1 MSQEFDD
8 LSTHLLTPKGRKKAP
23 SRMSLSGFLRRNR
36 QSTYQ
41 VEDKVEDKGQVE
53 SRGQSRSKPSQSL
66 KKMVSSA
73 LGLRTPLKTDGIDNK
88 IKELTGILE
97 IYENKGFSYTNGKD
111 NHTKILTNLRDQ
123 IAGYES
129 YKNNIRN
136 ATTLN
141 KGTYILDFQ
150 KLEEK
155 LKVLQKME
163 KLYNLE
169 NWLEQKRYS
178 DEKKKVVSL
187 IFDIIKVSMETLKT
201 LENLDTFIEHISD
214 DDYDILKN
222 YITTPLQK
230 LNDSELDPLFKKL
243 AKWFLSKDRTT
254 SEMAL
259 LLVELYNILPI
270 LKEYREIKSERKT
283 VNKLKDVLISK
294 IKDTLVN
301 TDSYDTYFINALED
315 LGYLLEE
322 DILQFEELL
331 ELELL
336 TDDILTM
343 KDLDDILP
351 KEDLQKLNGMLK
363 NYEHSELKDLQKL
376 KDLYDDGDELLIKI
390 LNNVEYQV
398 SGGRKAS
405 VKKEIC
411 GKLRCIYTIAGSRK
425 EHVKYKGRLITVADY
440 KRIHKIRKV

>member
-1 MSQEFDD
+1 
-8 LSTHLLTPKGRKKAP
+8 
-23 SRMSLSGFLRRNR
+23 
-36 QSTYQ
+36 
-41 VEDKVEDKGQVE
+41 
-53 SRGQSRSKPSQSL
+53 
-66 KKMVSSA
+66 MVSSA
-73 LGLRTPLKTDGIDNK
+73 LGLRPPLKTDGIDNK
-88 IKELTGILE
+88 IKELTGIIE
-97 IYENKGFSYTNGKD
+97 IYENNGFSYTNGKD

-169 NWLEQKRYS
+169 NWLEYKRYS

-214 DDYDILKN
+214 DDYDILKK
-222 YITTPLQK
+222 YITKPLQK
-230 LNDSELDPLFKKL
+230 LNESELDPLFKKL

-301 TDSYDTYFINALED
+301 TDSDDAYFINALED

-331 ELELL
+331 KLELL
-336 TDDILTM
+336 TDDILTI
-343 KDLDDILP
+343 KDLDEILP

-363 NYEHSELKDLQKL
+363 NYEHSKLKDLQKL
-376 KDLYDDGDELLIKI
+376 KDLYDVGDELLIKI

>member
-8 LSTHLLTPKGRKKAP
+8 LTANLLTPKGRKKAP
-23 SRMSLSGFLRRNR
+23 SRMSLSGFLGR
-36 QSTYQ
+36 QSNYQ
-41 VEDKVEDKGQVE
+41 VEDKGQVE
-53 SRGQSRSKPSQSL
+53 SRSKPRQSL

-73 LGLRTPLKTDGIDNK
+73 LGLRPPLKTDGIDNK
-88 IKELTGILE
+88 IVELTGILE
-97 IYENKGFSYTNGKD
+97 IYENNGFSYTNGKD

-169 NWLEQKRYS
+169 NWLEYKRYS

-214 DDYDILKN
+214 DDYDILKK
-222 YITTPLQK
+222 YITKPLQK
-230 LNDSELDPLFKKL
+230 LNESELDPLFKKL

-301 TDSYDTYFINALED
+301 TDSDDAYFINALED

-331 ELELL
+331 KLELL
-336 TDDILTM
+336 TDDILTI
-343 KDLDDILP
+343 KDLDEILP

-363 NYEHSELKDLQKL
+363 NYEHSKLKDLQKL
-376 KDLYDDGDELLIKI
+376 KDLYDVGDELLIKI

>member
-169 NWLEQKRYS
+169 NWLEYKRYS